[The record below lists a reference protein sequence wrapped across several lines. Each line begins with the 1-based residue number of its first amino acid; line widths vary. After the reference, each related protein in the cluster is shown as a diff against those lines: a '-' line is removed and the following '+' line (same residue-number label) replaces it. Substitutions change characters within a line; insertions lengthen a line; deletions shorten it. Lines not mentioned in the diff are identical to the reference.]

1 MLRRLKLVQY
11 CIQLAS
17 FFKENVRHLVF
28 ICRDLVSLI
37 LGTPMIIFADSRGL
51 NRVPETP

>member
-17 FFKENVRHLVF
+17 FFKENVRHQVF